1 MRVAI
6 IGLGP
11 GWEEAPYDCETWGI
25 NQLICRRPVSKVIDI
40 HIMSQC
46 DNEQEQ
52 QYLID
57 ARKRAK
63 EDNTP
68 IIEIENYPLHEIIEE
83 FGSDYFANS
92 VAYAIALAI
101 YKGYDEIDLYGV
113 NQSTGK
119 EYIFEKGGV
128 EYWIGFAKGRGIKV
142 TVNGDESIL
151 LLTNDKR
158 MYGFNLPQGAKR

>member
-40 HIMSQC
+40 HIITQF
-46 DNEQEQ
+46 DNEHEMK
-52 QYLID
+52 YLVD
-57 ARKRAK
+57 ARKKAE
-63 EDNTP
+63 EDGTP
-68 IIEIENYPLHEIIEE
+68 IIEIENYPLHEIIKE
-83 FGSDYFANS
+83 FETDYFANS

-101 YKGYDEIDLYGV
+101 YKGYDEIDLYGI

-119 EYIFEKGGV
+119 EYIFEKC
-128 EYWIGFAKGRGIKV
+128 RGIKV
-142 TVNGDESIL
+142 VCEKALRGISTVERKRKEGTLRTESL
-151 LLTNDKR
+151 YELECHH
-158 MYGFNLPQGAKR
+158 